1 MEIKISNIFKHIKL
15 VMHHKW
21 VVFKLCCKV
30 GIPWRGF
37 MHDWSKFSP
46 IEFWESVKYYDGH
59 KSPITVCKEKNG
71 YSNAWLHHK
80 GRNKHHF
87 QYWVD
92 LALPQQAII
101 MPYEYA
107 VEMVCDQLAA
117 GIIYGGD
124 KWTKEYQLNYYMNRE
139 SKNIIH
145 PQIDKY
151 LKEIFTQV
159 SQNGIDATLTK
170 KNIREIYDKYCVRME
185 NLDENKI

>member
-1 MEIKISNIFKHIKL
+1 MKISNIFKHVNL

-30 GIPWRGF
+30 GLPWRGF

-59 KSPITVCKEKNG
+59 RSPITVCKSING
-71 YSNAWLHHK
+71 YSKAWLHHK

-92 LALPQQAII
+92 LALPQQQAIL
-101 MPYEYA
+101 MPYKYA
-107 VEMVCDQLAA
+107 AEMVCDQLAA
-117 GIIYGGD
+117 GIIYNGD
-124 KWTKEYQLNYYMNRE
+124 KWTPNTQLDYYINRE
-139 SKNIIH
+139 VKNITH
-145 PQIDKY
+145 PQIDKF
-151 LKEIFTQV
+151 LIAVFTEV
-159 SQNGIDATLTK
+159 SQNGLDATLTK
-170 KNIREIYDKYCVRME
+170 KNIRNLYEKYCIRME

>member
-1 MEIKISNIFKHIKL
+1 MKIKISNIFKHISL
-15 VMHHKW
+15 VMNHKW
-21 VVFKLCCKV
+21 VVFKLCCKI

-59 KSPITVCKEKNG
+59 RSPITVCKQING
-71 YSNAWLHHK
+71 YSKAGLLHN

-92 LALPQQAII
+92 LALPQQAIL
-101 MPYEYA
+101 MPYKYA
-107 VEMVCDQLAA
+107 AEMVCDQLAA
-117 GIIYGGD
+117 GIIYSGD

>member
-1 MEIKISNIFKHIKL
+1 
-15 VMHHKW
+15 
-21 VVFKLCCKV
+21 
-30 GIPWRGF
+30 
-37 MHDWSKFSP
+37 
-46 IEFWESVKYYDGH
+46 
-59 KSPITVCKEKNG
+59 
-71 YSNAWLHHK
+71 
-80 GRNKHHF
+80 
-87 QYWVD
+87 
-92 LALPQQAII
+92 
-101 MPYEYA
+101 MPYKYA
-107 VEMVCDQLAA
+107 AEMVCDQLAA

>member
-1 MEIKISNIFKHIKL
+1 MKIKISNIFKHINL

-46 IEFWESVKYYDGH
+46 TEFWESVKYYDGH
-59 KSPITVCKEKNG
+59 RSPITVCKQING
-71 YSNAWLHHK
+71 YSKAWLHHK

-92 LALPQQAII
+92 LALPQQSIL
-101 MPYEYA
+101 MPYKYA
-107 VEMVCDQLAA
+107 AEMVCDQLAA
-117 GIIYGGD
+117 GIIYSGD